1 LRRAAYQFARELE
14 SRGIGKGERVLFWSE
29 NSPEWIAAFFGC
41 CVRGAIAVPLDAES
55 TPEFVRRVQNQVQAR
70 LLLAPEER
78 ARRFPDLPRLPLE
91 DLGRDLAH
99 LSGEPLA
106 SEAISED
113 DLVEIIFTSGTTDEP
128 RGVCLT
134 HRNLL
139 SNLAP
144 LEREIRKYLKWERPF
159 HPIRFLNLLP
169 LSHVFGQFMG
179 IFVPQF
185 LGGEVFLQ
193 GSLNPS
199 EVIENVRKQ
208 RISVVAAV
216 PRQLDS
222 LRQKIERAGDGGLK
236 EEIASARDWPFLKR
250 WWRFRRVHRLL
261 GWKFWAF
268 VTGGAS
274 LRPETE
280 EFWLRLGFAVLQ
292 GYGMTEASALISVN
306 HPFKASR
313 GSVGKNM
320 PGQEMRLDESGEI
333 MVRGRNVSQGYW
345 NGGLEPSANEEGWL
359 RTGDLGEVD
368 AEGNL
373 YFKGRKKDVI
383 VTSAGLNIYPEDLE
397 AALGRQPEIRDCTVI
412 GVEGPQGPEPLAVLI
427 LRGESVSAEEI
438 VGRANS
444 ILGEYQ
450 KIRRWSIWRG
460 GDFPRTPT
468 EKVRKRDV
476 LSAVESMEAGDALA
490 QSRALSEILARVT
503 GEAPATFDPSASLAT
518 DLKLDSLGRVELL
531 SAIEDRFQVEIDESA
546 FTAATTLADVE
557 RAIAEGAPDWSAP
570 AGGYDYPAWA
580 QRFPVTWIRM
590 LIFRA
595 VLLPLTLVMCRV
607 RRVGWENLDEVRGP
621 ALFISNH
628 VAMVDQSLI
637 LSALPGRFRRRLA
650 IAMEGERLRD
660 WRHPVEGTKAV
671 TRLRLLAQYGL
682 VVSLMNV
689 FPLPQK
695 SGFRR
700 SFAFAGETMDRGY
713 NLLVFPEGSRT
724 RTGKMAKFMEGIGS
738 LATSLEAP
746 VIPVKIE
753 GLFELKER
761 GRYFARPGRV
771 TVKFGEPL
779 RVSRTDDP
787 AKVTRELEAAVA
799 SL

>member
-1 LRRAAYQFARELE
+1 MRTDLTSFLDDCARRGEATAFAYRRGLRVSRWSYARLRRVAYQFARELAG
-14 SRGIGKGERVLFWSE
+14 RGILKGERVIFWSE

-41 CVRGAIAVPLDAES
+41 CLRGAVAVPLDAQS

-70 LLLAPEER
+70 LLLAPHER
-78 ARRFPDLPRLPLE
+78 ARRLPDLPRLPLE
-91 DLGRDLAH
+91 DLGRTLAH
-99 LSGEPLA
+99 LSGEPGGPR
-106 SEAISED
+106 AISED
-113 DLVEIIFTSGTTDEP
+113 DLVEIIFTSGTTAEP

-144 LEREIRKYLKWERPF
+144 LEREIQRYLKWERPF

-179 IFVPQF
+179 IFVPQL

-193 GSLNPS
+193 DSLNPS
-199 EVIENVRKQ
+199 EIIENVRKQ
-208 RISVVAAV
+208 RVSVIAAV

-222 LRQKIERAGDGGLK
+222 LRQKVEREYAGEGGLG

-268 VTGGAS
+268 VSGGAS

-280 EFWLRLGFAVLQ
+280 EFWQRLGFAVLQ
-292 GYGMTEASALISVN
+292 GYGMTETSALISVN

-313 GSVGKNM
+313 GSVGKSM
-320 PGQEMRLDESGEI
+320 PGQEMKIDESGEI

-345 NGGLEPSANEEGWL
+345 NGGVEPSADEEGWL

-397 AALGRQPEIRDCTVI
+397 AALRRQPEVRDCTVI
-412 GVEGPQGPEPLAVLI
+412 GVEGPHGPEPLAVLI
-427 LRGESVSAEEI
+427 LRDEGVSAEEV

-444 ILGEYQ
+444 VLGEYQ
-450 KIRRWSIWRG
+450 EIRRWHVWRG

-476 LSAVESMEAGDALA
+476 LSALESPEAGDTLA

-503 GEAPATFDPSASLAT
+503 GEARATFDPSASLSA

-531 SAIEDRFQVEIDESA
+531 SAIEDRFRVEIDESA
-546 FTAATTLADVE
+546 FTSATTLADVE
-557 RAIAEGAPDWSAP
+557 RVIAAGAPDGSAP
-570 AGGYDYPAWA
+570 DGGYDYPAWA
-580 QRFPVTWIRM
+580 QRFPVTWIRV
-590 LIFRA
+590 LLFYA

-607 RRVGWENLDEVRGP
+607 RRVGRKNLDEVRGP

-660 WRHPVEGTKAV
+660 WRRPARGTRPM

-700 SFAFAGETMDRGY
+700 SFAFAGESADRGY
-713 NLLVFPEGSRT
+713 SLLVFPEGSRT
-724 RTGKMAKFMEGIGS
+724 
-738 LATSLEAP
+738 
-746 VIPVKIE
+746 
-753 GLFELKER
+753 
-761 GRYFARPGRV
+761 
-771 TVKFGEPL
+771 
-779 RVSRTDDP
+779 
-787 AKVTRELEAAVA
+787 
-799 SL
+799 